1 MSTVAVSVD
10 TMSSV
15 GFGDQED
22 MLKPSGEWSK
32 DIFDDAPGP
41 AHDTFLSWLRYE
53 ASIWLFEFIAHF
65 IVVMGALLT
74 LWHLF
79 IRESET
85 HTVNTQVN
93 AQIDTQLQNVLD
105 SLSPTSQGLIQGSTC
120 QSDGPLT
127 IPMLQEAFQGESQV
141 TTTANLCVQQS
152 MYAILATLL
161 GLFFLCLYV
170 GIRKI
175 GMFAL
180 RNLFI
185 LLTVGGAVAL
195 FELHMVNHVV
205 PHYVPCMESDMQAA
219 LIMGLQ
225 TTTSSSSAP

>member
-1 MSTVAVSVD
+1 MSEEPSKSLELRWDETVAD
-10 TMSSV
+10 I
-15 GFGDQED
+15 
-22 MLKPSGEWSK
+22 
-32 DIFDDAPGP
+32 IFDDTPKPVHA
-41 AHDTFLSWLRYE
+41 TTLSWLRHE
-53 ASIWLFEFIAHF
+53 TSIWLFEFIAHF
-65 IVVMGALLT
+65 IVVMSALIV
-74 LWHLF
+74 LWHFF

-85 HTVNTQVN
+85 HTINTQVN

-105 SLSPTSQGLIQGSTC
+105 SLSPTSEVLVQGSMC
-120 QSDGPLT
+120 LSDGPLT
-127 IPMLQEAFQGESQV
+127 VPTLKEAFQGKSQV

-185 LLTVGGAVAL
+185 LLTVGAAVAL

-205 PHYVPCMESDMQAA
+205 PHYVPCMETDMQVAM
-219 LIMGLQ
+219 IEGLQ
-225 TTTSSSSAP
+225 TTPTISTSSS